1 MRIKL
6 IKIIFLASLVSTVVF
21 SQEIIIID
29 DQYNPIPDVAIYNVD
44 KTKSSLSNEFGV
56 INISRFTSAEK
67 LFIQHPNYEKKEI
80 IKSEIDNKILLTQ
93 KKTLLELV
101 EVKVDKNI
109 NNIENVAEKKIFI
122 SKNEINELSPESNAD
137 LLEKKGGISVQKARL
152 GAVVLT

>member
-6 IKIIFLASLVSTVVF
+6 IKIIFLASLVSAVVF

-56 INISRFTSAEK
+56 INISRFTNAEK
-67 LFIQHPNYEKKEI
+67 LIIQHPNYETKEI

-101 EVKVDKNI
+101 EITVDKNI
-109 NNIENVAEKKIFI
+109 NNIENVAET
-122 SKNEINELSPESNAD
+122 NCAL
-137 LLEKKGGISVQKARL
+137 
-152 GAVVLT
+152 